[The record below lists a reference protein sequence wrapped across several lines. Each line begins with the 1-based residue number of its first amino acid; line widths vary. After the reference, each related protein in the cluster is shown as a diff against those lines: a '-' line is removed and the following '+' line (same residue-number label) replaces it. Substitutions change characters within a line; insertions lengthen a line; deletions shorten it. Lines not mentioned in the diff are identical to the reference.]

1 MDTLFQEVT
10 RRTSSPWEGSGA
22 NTPALA
28 AEVDASGNVEYKL
41 NLVNCSPERVEHLVT
56 QLQWRWAEGNGEALY
71 ERGGGGGG
79 ASIGVRGEEKA
90 GALAKVTGL
99 GCC

>member
-28 AEVDASGNVEYKL
+28 AEVDDSGNVEYKVCPFPDYPSSKNSA
-41 NLVNCSPERVEHLVT
+41 NLCVVESSELF
-56 QLQWRWAEGNGEALY
+56 A
-71 ERGGGGGG
+71 
-79 ASIGVRGEEKA
+79 
-90 GALAKVTGL
+90 
-99 GCC
+99 